1 MKFRK
6 YVENLVGTAG
16 EITADDVT
24 YIFTVRPGAESKTP
38 ATLLKVEE
46 DFAIFDVK
54 FRRTK
59 VHRVIPL
66 GVLSLCIAEE

>member
-1 MKFRK
+1 MTFKK
-6 YVENLVGTAG
+6 HVENLVGTAG

-24 YIFTVRPGAESKTP
+24 YIFTVRPGADPKTP
-38 ATLLKVEE
+38 ATLMKVDE
-46 DFAIFDVK
+46 DFVTFEVK